1 MEWKKNLA
9 VLALGMVFASVSYTM
24 VIPFLPLFL
33 LELGATEESV
43 ALWSG
48 LVFSSTFL
56 VAAVMGPVWGKR
68 ADRYGKKKMVLRAG
82 YCLAVVY
89 ILGALVE
96 NPYHLLGMRI
106 LQGFANGFVPAA
118 LAIIATNVPK
128 EKLGFSMG
136 LMQGGLLVGT
146 IVGPLFGGV
155 LSDLFGMR
163 MSFVI
168 AGLVIGVITVLVTFV
183 VKDNSKQEQ
192 KTVTSMKE
200 DMRIALT
207 NRRVRDMLILLF
219 MLQMGGLMLQPII
232 TLCVDALNPTGDAF
246 GGTVIA
252 SGLVFSLIGIS
263 GAVSAPLWGRYGQ
276 KFGYYRV
283 LVVAF
288 AGAGIV
294 HIVQSRSD
302 SLTMFCM
309 MQAIIGLFIVGVQPA
324 LNAIMVNSTNADFH
338 GRVFGIATT
347 FNQLGC
353 MAGPLVGGVLSG
365 IVGNMAVFACVG
377 LMHIVTAMVVFCRER
392 GQILEGK

>member
-9 VLALGMVFASVSYTM
+9 VLTLGMVFAAVSYTM
-24 VIPFLPLFL
+24 IIPFLPLFL
-33 LELGATEESV
+33 LELGATEDTV

-56 VAAVMGPVWGKR
+56 VAAVMGPIWGKR

-96 NPYHLLGMRI
+96 DPYHLLGMRI

-163 MSFVI
+163 MSFVV
-168 AGLVIGVITVLVTFV
+168 AGLIIGAITVLVMFV
-183 VKDNSKQEQ
+183 VKDNSKVEEVV
-192 KTVTSMKE
+192 VTSMKE

-219 MLQMGGLMLQPII
+219 ILQMGGLMIQPIV
-232 TLCVDALNPTGDAF
+232 TLCVDALNPTGDML
-246 GGTVIA
+246 GGTVVA
-252 SGLVFSLIGIS
+252 SGLVFSMAGIS
-263 GAVSAPLWGRYGQ
+263 GAISAPLWGRYGQ

-283 LVVAF
+283 LVLGF
-288 AGAGIV
+288 SGAGLMLL
-294 HIVQSRSD
+294 VQSQSD
-302 SLTMFCM
+302 TLTMFCI
-309 MQAIIGLFIVGVQPA
+309 MQAVIGLFIVGVQPA
-324 LNAIMVNSTNADFH
+324 LNAIMVNSTDADFH

-377 LMHIVTAMVVFCRER
+377 LMLLTTATTVFCRDR
-392 GQILEGK
+392 SMVLQGK

>member
-9 VLALGMVFASVSYTM
+9 VLTLGMVFASVSYTM
-24 VIPFLPLFL
+24 IIPFLPLFL
-33 LELGATEESV
+33 LELGATEENV

-56 VAAVMGPVWGKR
+56 VAAIMGPIWGKR

-89 ILGALVE
+89 IMGAFVE
-96 NPYHLLGMRI
+96 DPYHLLGMRI

-118 LAIIATNVPK
+118 LAIVATSLPK
-128 EKLGFSMG
+128 DKLGFGMG

-163 MSFVI
+163 TSFVI
-168 AGLVIGVITVLVTFV
+168 AGLVIGAITVLVTFIV
-183 VKDNSKQEQ
+183 HDTSQQKQ
-192 KTVTSMKE
+192 TSPTSMRE

-219 MLQMGGLMLQPII
+219 LLQMGGLMLQPII
-232 TLCVDALNPTGDAF
+232 TLCVDALNPTGDAL
-246 GGTVIA
+246 GGTVVA
-252 SGLVFSLIGIS
+252 SGLVFSLAGIS

-283 LVVAF
+283 LVLAF
-288 AGAGIV
+288 VSAGIV
-294 HIVQSRSD
+294 HLIQSQTD
-302 SLTMFCM
+302 TLTMFCVLQM
-309 MQAIIGLFIVGVQPA
+309 AIGLFIVGVQPA
-324 LNAIMVNSTNADFH
+324 LNAIMVNACDADFH

-353 MAGPLVGGVLSG
+353 MAGPLVGGILSG
-365 IVGNMAVFACVG
+365 IVGNMAVFGCVG
-377 LMHIVTAMVVFCRER
+377 MMLLLTGITVFLRDKNMVLKGE
-392 GQILEGK
+392 

>member
-9 VLALGMVFASVSYTM
+9 VLTLGMVFAAVSYTM
-24 VIPFLPLFL
+24 IIPFLPLFL
-33 LELGATEESV
+33 LELGATEEAV

-56 VAAVMGPVWGKR
+56 VAAVMGPIWGKR

-106 LQGFANGFVPAA
+106 LQGFANGFVPAS

-163 MSFVI
+163 MSFVV
-168 AGLVIGVITVLVTFV
+168 AGFIIGAITVLVTFF
-183 VKDNSKQEQ
+183 VKDNSKAEQ
-192 KTVTSMKE
+192 TATTSMKE

-219 MLQMGGLMLQPII
+219 ILQMGGLMIQPIV
-232 TLCVDALNPTGDAF
+232 TLCVDMLNPTGDAL
-246 GGTVIA
+246 GGTVVA
-252 SGLVFSLIGIS
+252 SGLVFSMAGIS
-263 GAVSAPLWGRYGQ
+263 GAISAPLWGRYGQ

-283 LVVAF
+283 LVFGFV
-288 AGAGIV
+288 GAGIMLL
-294 HIVQSRSD
+294 VQSRSD
-302 SLTMFCM
+302 TLTMFCI
-309 MQAIIGLFIVGVQPA
+309 MQAVIGLFIVGVQPA
-324 LNAIMVNSTNADFH
+324 LNAIMVNSTDADFH

-377 LMHIVTAMVVFCRER
+377 LMLLTTAMTVFCREWDMVL
-392 GQILEGK
+392 QGK